1 MAQVQK
7 AHPTMTWPLASVSP
21 LLLHWIRLQA
31 EQGKKKVRRNCW
43 EPSLMK
49 ESPHLFFK
57 LSKQEKGV
65 RKVSISFNKNQM
77 EAFSRTSSVDWVCSC
92 QAGEECK
99 GPPDIMDSRAI
110 VTTMEKDTINFGG
123 ETNEI
128 KIVALTPQDS
138 KTSGNI
144 TCML

>member
-1 MAQVQK
+1 
-7 AHPTMTWPLASVSP
+7 
-21 LLLHWIRLQA
+21 
-31 EQGKKKVRRNCW
+31 
-43 EPSLMK
+43 MK

-77 EAFSRTSSVDWVCSC
+77 EAFSRTSSADWVCAC

-128 KIVALTPQDS
+128 KIVALTPNRRV
-138 KTSGNI
+138 GNGDNTI
-144 TCML
+144 HELLQVKLKQVNETACKENFMKLKPFFEKKKR